1 MGRLLLLCCR
11 EKLQSELSGPSDS
24 LAGSLHCILY
34 TQVIVSVLSSWT
46 SISTKPIGDD
56 GTCFRYNIYYFPP
69 GCLHF
74 EVVRIEDD
82 KRRTCHSH
90 WMCLF
95 DTGRNSLNKSSLLS
109 CEVAGE
115 EGELITSGGRV
126 PPAEL
131 DLNPSLLVWQ
141 LLPVTIGEERLGS
154 VHNKIHTAHSPKN
167 PRGLKI
173 I

>member
-1 MGRLLLLCCR
+1 M
-11 EKLQSELSGPSDS
+11 
-24 LAGSLHCILY
+24 IL
-34 TQVIVSVLSSWT
+34 ICF
-46 SISTKPIGDD
+46 G
-56 GTCFRYNIYYFPP
+56 FRYNIYYFPP
-69 GCLHF
+69 GCSHF
-74 EVVRIEDD
+74 EVVRVDDD

-109 CEVAGE
+109 CEVAG
-115 EGELITSGGRV
+115 GRGGAHHQRGRV

-154 VHNKIHTAHSPKN
+154 VRQVFPLEEREGGGHTL
-167 PRGLKI
+167 GDY
-173 I
+173 